1 MIDLPELKLT
11 PHHQQALGF
20 LVAAGRDAQALLKST
35 PGHRLLQAVVAGGR
49 IAEHILWQANL
60 RLVMR
65 LALDAA
71 RHRGDDVD
79 DLFQEGCLGLLD
91 AIRRFDPS
99 LGYRLSS
106 FAHEHIKRRI
116 WATESTSVW
125 LSSSRYHRR
134 LRRQLEDGDTSISSR
149 RARVALAQQVDSDVL
164 LNLPDP
170 DDPFARVD
178 DSCVEL
184 LELAEE
190 RYRPL
195 LRMRFGF
202 GGPVRQQE
210 EIAAHF
216 GVSRSTVSRWE
227 GRALEQ
233 IREALVPPVSPGS

>member
-1 MIDLPELKLT
+1 MIDFPELKLA
-11 PHHQQALGF
+11 PQQQQALEF
-20 LVAAGRDAQALLKST
+20 LVAAGRDAQRLRTLL
-35 PGHRLLQAVVAGGR
+35 PGHRLLQAVASGGR
-49 IAEHILWQANL
+49 IAEQVLWQANL

-106 FAHEHIKRRI
+106 FAHEHINRRI
-116 WATESTSVW
+116 WATESPSVW

-134 LRRQLEDGDTSISSR
+134 LRRQLEHGDTTISSR
-149 RARVALAQQVDSDVL
+149 RARIALAQQVDSEVL
-164 LNLPDP
+164 VNLPDP
-170 DDPFARVD
+170 EDPFARVD

-202 GGPVRQQE
+202 GGPVHQQE

-227 GRALEQ
+227 VRALAQ
-233 IREALVPPVSPGS
+233 IREALAPPVSPGS